1 MTMLKDP
8 SQKYRPFTPVAL
20 PDRTWPDK
28 VIDKAPI
35 WLSTDLR
42 DGNQSLIEP
51 MDAEKKM
58 AFFKCLV
65 AVGLK
70 EIEVGF
76 PSASQT
82 DFDFVRELIEGG
94 HIPDDVTIQVLTQAR
109 DDLIERTFE
118 SLKGAKR
125 AIVHY
130 YNACA
135 PSFRRIVFG
144 QDKAGVK
151 AIAVAAGQTIVR
163 LAAERPETQW
173 GFEYSPEV
181 FSSTETDFDFVREL
195 IEGGHIPDDVTI
207 QVLTQAR
214 DDLIERTFE
223 SLKGAKRAIVHY
235 YNACAPS
242 FRRIVFNQDQAG
254 VKAIAVAAGQTIVR
268 LAAERPET
276 QWGFEYS
283 PEVFSST
290 ETDFAVEVCNAVI
303 AVFAP
308 TPANKLI
315 LNLPATIE
323 CATPNNYADQIEWF
337 GRHIDRRDSVLISVH
352 THNDRGT
359 GVAASELAVMAGADR
374 VEGCLFGNGER
385 TGNVC
390 LVTLALNLYTQGVDP
405 ELDFSDIDAVRK
417 TVEECNQL
425 PVHPRHPY
433 VGDLVHTAFSGSH
446 QDAIRKGFAQQKPDA
461 LWEVP
466 YLPIDPADIGRD
478 YESVIRVNSQSGK
491 GGIAF
496 LLEQEYGISL
506 PRRMQ
511 IEFSQVVQRETDRLG
526 LEMTAAQIHALLE
539 QEYLQAKSP
548 YALVSHKLREEDGTS
563 TVDIKVAVEGRT
575 EHWHGTAKG
584 PLEALVAS
592 LPQAV
597 EIMDYHEH
605 SIGAGA
611 NAKAASYIEV
621 RLEGQRPLHGI
632 GIDENIT
639 TASFRALLS
648 ALNRAVTQAQAK
660 AA

>member
-8 SQKYRPFTPVAL
+8 SKKYRPFTQIQI
-20 PDRTWPDK
+20 PDRTWPDNI
-28 VIDKAPI
+28 IDKAPI

-51 MDAEKKM
+51 MDADKKM
-58 AFFKCLV
+58 RFFKCLV

-118 SLKGAKR
+118 SLKGAKK

-135 PSFRRIVFG
+135 PSFRKIVFN

-151 AIAVAAGQTIVR
+151 AIAVAAGTTIKR
-163 LAAERPETQW
+163 LAAAAPETQW

-181 FSSTETDFDFVREL
+181 FSSTE
-195 IEGGHIPDDVTI
+195 I
-207 QVLTQAR
+207 
-214 DDLIERTFE
+214 
-223 SLKGAKRAIVHY
+223 
-235 YNACAPS
+235 
-242 FRRIVFNQDQAG
+242 
-254 VKAIAVAAGQTIVR
+254 
-268 LAAERPET
+268 
-276 QWGFEYS
+276 
-283 PEVFSST
+283 
-290 ETDFAVEVCNAVI
+290 DFAVEVCNAVI
-303 AVFAP
+303 DVFQP
-308 TPANKLI
+308 TPANPLI

-337 GRHIDRRDSVLISVH
+337 GRNVNKRDSVLISVH

-417 TVEECNQL
+417 VVEDCNQI

-446 QDAIRKGFAQQKPDA
+446 QDAIRKGFAQQKDDA

-478 YESVIRVNSQSGK
+478 YEAVIRVNSQSGK
-491 GGIAF
+491 GGITF

-526 LEMTAAQIHALLE
+526 LEMTAAQIYQLLE
-539 QEYLQAKSP
+539 TEYLQARSP
-548 YALVSHKLREEDGTS
+548 YALKGHRLQEENGTS
-563 TVDIKVAVEGRT
+563 AVDVEVVEGG
-575 EHWHGTAKG
+575 ENHHWRGIGKG
-584 PLEALVAS
+584 PLEALAAALPVAIE
-592 LPQAV
+592 V
-597 EIMDYHEH
+597 MDYSEH
-605 SIGAGA
+605 AIGAGA
-611 NAKAASYIEV
+611 NAKAAAYIELRV
-621 RLEGQRPLHGI
+621 NGGRALHGI
-632 GIDENIT
+632 GIDENLT
-639 TASFRALLS
+639 TASFRALFS
-648 ALNRAVTQAQAK
+648 ALNRALSQTESQAA
-660 AA
+660 

>member
-1 MTMLKDP
+1 MTMLQDP
-8 SQKYRPFTPVAL
+8 SQKYRPFTPIAL

-28 VIDKAPI
+28 VINKAPI

-58 AFFKCLV
+58 AFFKCLI

-76 PSASQT
+76 PSASQ
-82 DFDFVRELIEGG
+82 
-94 HIPDDVTIQVLTQAR
+94 
-109 DDLIERTFE
+109 
-118 SLKGAKR
+118 
-125 AIVHY
+125 
-130 YNACA
+130 
-135 PSFRRIVFG
+135 
-144 QDKAGVK
+144 
-151 AIAVAAGQTIVR
+151 
-163 LAAERPETQW
+163 
-173 GFEYSPEV
+173 
-181 FSSTETDFDFVREL
+181 TDFDFVREL

-390 LVTLALNLYTQGVDP
+390 LVTLALNLYTQGVNP

-478 YESVIRVNSQSGK
+478 YEAVIRVNSQSGK

-526 LEMTAAQIHALLE
+526 LEMTAAQIHGLLE

-563 TVDIKVAVEGRT
+563 TVDIKVAVDGRT

>member
-1 MTMLKDP
+1 MSMLKDP
-8 SQKYRPFTPVAL
+8 SSKYRPFTRISI

-28 VIDKAPI
+28 IIDKAPI

-58 AFFKCLV
+58 RFFKCLL

-118 SLKGAKR
+118 SLKGAKK

-135 PSFRRIVFG
+135 PSFRKIVFN

-151 AIAVAAGQTIVR
+151 AIAVAAGQTIKR
-163 LAAERPETQW
+163 LADAAPETQW

-181 FSSTETDFDFVREL
+181 FSSTE
-195 IEGGHIPDDVTI
+195 I
-207 QVLTQAR
+207 
-214 DDLIERTFE
+214 
-223 SLKGAKRAIVHY
+223 
-235 YNACAPS
+235 
-242 FRRIVFNQDQAG
+242 
-254 VKAIAVAAGQTIVR
+254 
-268 LAAERPET
+268 
-276 QWGFEYS
+276 
-283 PEVFSST
+283 
-290 ETDFAVEVCNAVI
+290 DFAVEVCNAVI
-303 AVFAP
+303 AVFQP

-337 GRHIDRRDSVLISVH
+337 GRHVDRRDSVLISVH

-405 ELDFSDIDAVRK
+405 QLDFSDIDTVRK
-417 TVEECNQL
+417 VVEDCNQI

-446 QDAIRKGFAQQKPDA
+446 QDAIRKGFAQQKSDA
-461 LWEVP
+461 VWEVP

-478 YESVIRVNSQSGK
+478 YEAVIRVNSQSGK
-491 GGIAF
+491 GGITF
-496 LLEQEYGISL
+496 LLEQEYGINL

-511 IEFSQVVQRETDRLG
+511 IEFSQVVQKETDRLG
-526 LEMTAAQIHALLE
+526 LEMSAAQIYQLLE
-539 QEYLQAKSP
+539 REYLQATAP
-548 YALVSHKLREEDGTS
+548 YALKGHRLQEENGTS
-563 TVDIKVAVEGRT
+563 AVDVEVINAGET
-575 EHWHGTAKG
+575 QHWRGIGKG
-584 PLEALVAS
+584 PLEALVAG
-592 LPQAV
+592 LPVAV
-597 EIMDYHEH
+597 EIMDYSEH
-605 SIGAGA
+605 AIGAGT
-611 NAKAASYIEV
+611 NAKAAAYIELRV
-621 RLEGQRPLHGI
+621 NGGRALHGV
-632 GIDENIT
+632 GIDENLT
-639 TASFRALLS
+639 TASFRALFS
-648 ALNRAVTQAQAK
+648 ALNRAIGQAAEQA
-660 AA
+660 A

>member
-1 MTMLKDP
+1 MSMLKDP
-8 SQKYRPFTPVAL
+8 SNKYRAFTPINI

-28 VIDKAPI
+28 IIDQAPI

-58 AFFKCLV
+58 RFFKCLL

-118 SLKGAKR
+118 SLKGAKK

-135 PSFRRIVFG
+135 PSFRKIVFN

-151 AIAVAAGQTIVR
+151 AIAVSAGTTIKR
-163 LAAERPETQW
+163 LAEAAPETAW

-181 FSSTETDFDFVREL
+181 FSSTE
-195 IEGGHIPDDVTI
+195 I
-207 QVLTQAR
+207 
-214 DDLIERTFE
+214 
-223 SLKGAKRAIVHY
+223 
-235 YNACAPS
+235 
-242 FRRIVFNQDQAG
+242 
-254 VKAIAVAAGQTIVR
+254 
-268 LAAERPET
+268 
-276 QWGFEYS
+276 
-283 PEVFSST
+283 
-290 ETDFAVEVCNAVI
+290 DFAVEVCNAVI
-303 AVFAP
+303 GVFQP

-323 CATPNNYADQIEWF
+323 NATPNNYADQIEWF
-337 GRHIDRRDSVLISVH
+337 GRHVDKRDSVLISLH

-359 GVAASELAVMAGADR
+359 GVAATELGLMAGADR

-390 LVTLALNLYTQGVDP
+390 LVTVALNLYTQGIDP
-405 ELDFSDIDAVRK
+405 QLDFSDIDAVRK
-417 TVEECNQL
+417 VVEDCNQI

-446 QDAIRKGFAQQKPDA
+446 QDAIRKGFAQQKEGQV
-461 LWEVP
+461 WEVP

-478 YESVIRVNSQSGK
+478 YEAVIRVNSQSGK
-491 GGIAF
+491 GGITF
-496 LLEQEYGISL
+496 LLEQEYGINL

-511 IEFSQVVQRETDRLG
+511 IEFSQVVQGETDRLG
-526 LEMTAAQIHALLE
+526 LEMTAGQIHGLLE
-539 QEYLQAKSP
+539 REYLQAKAP
-548 YALVSHKLREEDGTS
+548 YELKGHRLQEENGDSNVEVQVQVDG
-563 TVDIKVAVEGRT
+563 AVQRWSGA
-575 EHWHGTAKG
+575 GKG
-584 PLEALVAS
+584 ALEALVS
-592 LPQAV
+592 SVPLSV

-605 SIGAGA
+605 AIGAGA
-611 NAKAASYIEV
+611 NAKAACYIEI
-621 RLEGQRPLHGI
+621 RLDGQRPLHGI

-639 TASFRALLS
+639 TASFRALFS
-648 ALNRAVTQAQAK
+648 ALNRAIRQADGKTQAA
-660 AA
+660 

>member
-1 MTMLKDP
+1 MSMLKDP
-8 SQKYRPFTPVAL
+8 SQKYRPFTQIQI

-28 VIDKAPI
+28 IIDKAPI

-58 AFFKCLV
+58 RFFKCLL

-118 SLKGAKR
+118 SLKGAKK

-135 PSFRRIVFG
+135 PSFRKIVFN

-151 AIAVAAGQTIVR
+151 AIAVSAGTTIKR
-163 LAAERPETQW
+163 LADAAPETQW

-181 FSSTETDFDFVREL
+181 FSSTE
-195 IEGGHIPDDVTI
+195 I
-207 QVLTQAR
+207 
-214 DDLIERTFE
+214 
-223 SLKGAKRAIVHY
+223 
-235 YNACAPS
+235 
-242 FRRIVFNQDQAG
+242 
-254 VKAIAVAAGQTIVR
+254 
-268 LAAERPET
+268 
-276 QWGFEYS
+276 
-283 PEVFSST
+283 
-290 ETDFAVEVCNAVI
+290 DFAVEVCNAVI
-303 AVFAP
+303 GVFQP
-308 TPANKLI
+308 TPTNKLI

-337 GRHIDRRDSVLISVH
+337 GRHVDKRDSVLISVH

-390 LVTLALNLYTQGVDP
+390 LVTLALNLYTQGVNP

-417 TVEECNQL
+417 VVEDCNQI

-446 QDAIRKGFAQQKPDA
+446 QDAIRKGFAQRQDGT

-478 YESVIRVNSQSGK
+478 YEAVIRVNSQSGK
-491 GGIAF
+491 GGITF
-496 LLEQEYGISL
+496 LLEQEYGINL

-511 IEFSQVVQRETDRLG
+511 IEFSQVVQKETDRLG
-526 LEMTAAQIHALLE
+526 LEMTAAQIYKLLE
-539 QEYLQAKSP
+539 SEYLQATAP
-548 YALVSHKLREEDGTS
+548 YALKGHRLQEENGTTAVDVQVSEAGESH
-563 TVDIKVAVEGRT
+563 
-575 EHWHGTAKG
+575 HWRGIGKG
-584 PLEALVAS
+584 PLEALVAG
-592 LPQAV
+592 LPVAV
-597 EIMDYHEH
+597 EIMDYSEH
-605 SIGAGA
+605 AIGAGT
-611 NAKAASYIEV
+611 NAKAAAYIELRV
-621 RLEGQRPLHGI
+621 DGGRALHGV

-639 TASFRALLS
+639 TASFRALFS
-648 ALNRAVTQAQAK
+648 ALNRALKQSDAQA
-660 AA
+660 A

>member
-118 SLKGAKR
+118 SLQGAKR

-144 QDKAGVK
+144 QDK
-151 AIAVAAGQTIVR
+151 
-163 LAAERPETQW
+163 
-173 GFEYSPEV
+173 
-181 FSSTETDFDFVREL
+181 
-195 IEGGHIPDDVTI
+195 
-207 QVLTQAR
+207 
-214 DDLIERTFE
+214 
-223 SLKGAKRAIVHY
+223 
-235 YNACAPS
+235 
-242 FRRIVFNQDQAG
+242 AG

-478 YESVIRVNSQSGK
+478 YEAVIRVNSQSGK

-575 EHWHGTAKG
+575 ETWHGTAKG